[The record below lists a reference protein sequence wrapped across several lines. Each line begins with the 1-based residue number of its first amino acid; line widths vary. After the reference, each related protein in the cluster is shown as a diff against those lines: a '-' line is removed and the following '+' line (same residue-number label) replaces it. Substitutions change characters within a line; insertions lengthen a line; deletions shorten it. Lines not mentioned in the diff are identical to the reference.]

1 MHPPP
6 GPKSPGEKAAVGGLL
21 ICMGLIGLTLHQYL
35 PSHWFGGV
43 TCLVLGVLFIIAALV
58 QITRWGR

>member
-1 MHPPP
+1 M
-6 GPKSPGEKAAVGGLL
+6 GGLL